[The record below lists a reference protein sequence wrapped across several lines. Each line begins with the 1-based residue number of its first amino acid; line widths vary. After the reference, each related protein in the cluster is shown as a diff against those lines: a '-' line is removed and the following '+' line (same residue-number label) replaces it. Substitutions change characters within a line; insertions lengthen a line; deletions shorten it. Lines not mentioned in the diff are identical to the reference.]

1 MDLWIIILFS
11 AVLLQLVLLFA
22 LLSKNKSTEKSR
34 LSDELNRNFDR
45 LLANLK
51 NDQQVSRAELSA
63 NLRENRAELN
73 KSLGDFRKEFSDSLT
88 NLLELNRHH
97 SNTLREGIEKSF
109 KGFQDTFDRNV
120 HSFNELQREKFSQL
134 DRKQQQLVENTAKSL
149 EQMRQT
155 VDEKLQKTLNER
167 LGHSFEIVN
176 KQLEGV
182 QKGLGEMQSLAQD
195 VGGLKRVL
203 TNVKT
208 RGIMGEIQLANIL
221 EQILTADQFIINF
234 KPKANTSE
242 SVEFAIK
249 LPGRSDNQSEV
260 YLPID
265 SKFPIEAF
273 HQLQDAQ
280 EAGSTDQIALAVT
293 ALENAIKKCAKDIS
307 VKYIHPPH
315 TTDFAILFLPFE
327 SLYAEVVRKTS
338 MIEIL
343 QRDYKIII
351 TGPSTLAALL
361 NSLQM
366 GFRTLA
372 IQKRSSE
379 VWSILSAVKTEFSSF
394 AGMLQKAKS
403 NLDTASNQLDT
414 VLGVR
419 TRAIERKL
427 KNIEALPESPSEEI
441 DLIDN
446 EGNK

>member
-1 MDLWIIILFS
+1 MELWIIGLAII
-11 AVLLQLVLLFA
+11 VVLQLVVVFVLFG
-22 LLSKNKSTEKSR
+22 KNNQ
-34 LSDELNRNFDR
+34 SDQNQLATELNKNFDR
-45 LLANLK
+45 LLDNLK
-51 NDQQVSRAELSA
+51 NDQQTSRAELSRSQMESR
-63 NLRENRAELN
+63 LELN
-73 KSLGDFRKEFSDSLT
+73 KSLLDFRKELAESLKNLSD
-88 NLLELNRHH
+88 LNRHDA
-97 SNTLREGIEKSF
+97 LQMRDGIEKSF
-109 KGFQDTFDRNV
+109 RGFQETFDRNV

-134 DRKQQQLVENTAKSL
+134 EKKQQQLVENTATSL
-149 EQMRQT
+149 EQMRLT

-182 QKGLGEMQSLAQD
+182 QKGLGEMQTLAQD

-203 TNVKT
+203 SNVKT

-221 EQILTADQFIINF
+221 EQILSSEQYVANF
-234 KPKANTSE
+234 KPKSGTADI
-242 SVEFAIK
+242 VEYAIK
-249 LPGRSDNQSEV
+249 LPGKDGGLAEV

-273 HQLQDAQ
+273 HQLQDAY
-280 EAGSTDQIALAVT
+280 EIGASDQIAAAVT
-293 ALENAIKKCAKDIS
+293 ALEQAIKKCARDIS
-307 VKYIHPPH
+307 SKYLNPPT
-315 TTDFAILFLPFE
+315 TTDFAVLFLPFE
-327 SLYAEVVRKTS
+327 SLYAEVIRKTS
-338 MIEIL
+338 LIEVL
-343 QRDYKIII
+343 QRDYKVIV

-379 VWSILSAVKTEFSSF
+379 VWAILGAVKTEFASF

-403 NLDTASNQLDT
+403 NLDTASNQLDN

-427 KNIEALPESPSEEI
+427 KDIEALPESTSKQLEAGEE
-441 DLIDN
+441 N
-446 EGNK
+446 A